1 MTAKLLPE
9 PERWSERAAGGG
21 PSAED
26 AIGGSLRRIKAAT
39 EPSAA
44 TTARWAQHAM
54 GAGPRPPA
62 ATRVWSIAIVAAILG
77 GASVVAASVAWRAVV
92 QHAPAPGSEGDPS
105 QVARKHRAKMA
116 RQEAAPAAVD
126 TTRPVETPAP
136 AVIETPP
143 AAAPAAPL
151 PPALAAP
158 LPAAA
163 KAPSPTA
170 PVATPAAAPVTSPTE
185 VAQFAVATPQPAPVP
200 ALPAATR
207 SLHPATRTPA
217 PPVSVTPVFEPAPLA
232 ASEASRAATPAAS
245 DEALLVARAFRRLRN
260 EGDARGALAA
270 LDERERRFGAGAFET
285 EAALARAEA
294 LVLLDRGDKALPI
307 LLGIRDPH
315 AGLTPE
321 VRVTRAELLARAKRC
336 DEAMTDFE
344 LVLATGAPPATR
356 ERALYGRA
364 SCRLQGP
371 APDRAR
377 PDLEQYLVEY
387 PDGRFAPV
395 VRAAL
400 NRLHGP

>member
-9 PERWSERAAGGG
+9 PERWSERAAAGG

-44 TTARWAQHAM
+44 TAARWAQHAM
-54 GAGPRPPA
+54 EAGPRPPA

-92 QHAPAPGSEGDPS
+92 HHAPAPGSESDPS
-105 QVARKHRAKMA
+105 KASRQHRAKMA
-116 RQEAAPAAVD
+116 RQEAAPAGVEAPAPAAVEA
-126 TTRPVETPAP
+126 PVPAAVETPAT
-136 AVIETPP
+136 AAIETPP
-143 AAAPAAPL
+143 AAALLAPPTETPPAAM
-151 PPALAAP
+151 
-158 LPAAA
+158 
-163 KAPSPTA
+163 
-170 PVATPAAAPVTSPTE
+170 
-185 VAQFAVATPQPAPVP
+185 ATPQPAFVAPLSVTP
-200 ALPAATR
+200 KSPR
-207 SLHPATRTPA
+207 PA
-217 PPVSVTPVFEPAPLA
+217 PRMPASAASVTPVFEPAPLPA
-232 ASEASRAATPAAS
+232 GEASRAATPTAP
-245 DEALLVARAFRRLRN
+245 DEALLMARAFRRLRN

-294 LVLLDRGDKALPI
+294 LVLLGRGDQALPI

-336 DEAMTDFE
+336 DEAVGDFE
-344 LVLATGAPPATR
+344 LVLATGAPSATR

-364 SCRLQGP
+364 SCRLQGA

-377 PDLEQYLVEY
+377 ADLEQYLVDY

-400 NRLHGP
+400 NRLPGP